1 MAPPHLDPETPGSEA
16 SKPDSPD
23 AEYRIGWTLRRL
35 EWLAT
40 EWPAVVVWG
49 GWAGFLLA
57 PVTVAARQSWWW
69 LVLLI
74 VWWLVGGRKAVGLLV
89 FLLRGGERNDLT
101 ISPDGTM
108 FASTNQS
115 EAVYAHWRAFVN
127 QGESFLLWGADGR
140 YRLVIP
146 KRVLTRQD
154 YAAVRERL
162 GIDLTKL
169 RSGQEALVEV
179 HSRARSV

>member
-1 MAPPHLDPETPGSEA
+1 VAQLADDTARCRLASSPRMAPPHLDPETPGSEA

-127 QGESFLLWGADGR
+127 QASRSCCGALMDDTASSFRRGCLLAR
-140 YRLVIP
+140 TTRRLENV
-146 KRVLTRQD
+146 
-154 YAAVRERL
+154 
-162 GIDLTKL
+162 
-169 RSGQEALVEV
+169 SG
-179 HSRARSV
+179 SI

>member
-1 MAPPHLDPETPGSEA
+1 M
-16 SKPDSPD
+16 
-23 AEYRIGWTLRRL
+23 
-35 EWLAT
+35 
-40 EWPAVVVWG
+40 
-49 GWAGFLLA
+49 
-57 PVTVAARQSWWW
+57 
-69 LVLLI
+69 
-74 VWWLVGGRKAVGLLV
+74 GLLV

-169 RSGQEALVEV
+169 RSGGVDCARITRPQPVRCSNVRDGARRPESD
-179 HSRARSV
+179 HSGGPHAA